1 MKLGGSVYIITNQHH
16 TVLYTG
22 VTSDLRGRI
31 YKHRIKKYPNSFSAN
46 YNCSKIVYYKFYST
60 INEAIAAEKQIK
72 KRRRVYK
79 ESLINEM
86 NPDWKDLWEE
96 I

>member
-31 YKHRIKKYPNSFSAN
+31 GKHRTKKYSNSFTAR
-46 YNCSKIVYYKFYST
+46 YNCDKVVYYKFYPT
-60 INEAIAAEKQIK
+60 IVEAIAAEKQIK
-72 KRRRVYK
+72 KRSRAYK
-79 ESLINEM
+79 EKLITEM
-86 NPDWKDLWEE
+86 NSGWKDLWEE